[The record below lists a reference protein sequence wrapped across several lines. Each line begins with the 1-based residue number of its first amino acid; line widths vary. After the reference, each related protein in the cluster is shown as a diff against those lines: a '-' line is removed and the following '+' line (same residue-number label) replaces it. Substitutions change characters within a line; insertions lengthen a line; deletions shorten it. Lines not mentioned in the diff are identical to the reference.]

1 MASRS
6 GTILS
11 GVNDAYFVIDTH
23 NIPSGV
29 SPIGCG
35 GYNGSTD
42 GVTNQISRVKSLF
55 INGLKLS
62 NKTYYTAGAKTYP
75 EGNYGTDGLGQL
87 INGIYSGYNV
97 RGGTGVYGV
106 GRGIGLYAWNNDTNS
121 WVSSS
126 YVNGVNSNGYHT
138 YDNYGGSETG
148 YANNLRWLVRD
159 FNRIRGR
166 FPNCTFI
173 LIGSHAADQYD
184 TDTVNMMMD
193 LGAPSLVSGWVPSP
207 GRPEWILVGKPG
219 LGVGNAFGWAFE
231 NYPVDTSAVAHLNF
245 GLEINNLGEIE
256 LDGTDDFM
264 TFTGITG
271 HQLPYGTIEV
281 WCNPSDVSGQN
292 YVVSVGEAQV
302 YGASRALQINSGT
315 WNVINYGS
323 STEDWGTGVSAPV
336 NTWQHVAYTW
346 YGTSCRFYKNGVEY
360 TTTRS
365 GLVTPQGTKF
375 NIGTPAWSWGE
386 GNSSYNFNGKV
397 GSVKAYSKGLT
408 ATEIQNNYNRTK
420 SQYGL

>member
-11 GVNDAYFVIDTH
+11 GLNDAYFVIDTH

-55 INGLKLS
+55 INGLRLS

-75 EGNYGTDGLGQL
+75 EGNYGTDGLGFLYQ
-87 INGIYSGYNV
+87 GIHTGYNI
-97 RGGTGVYGV
+97 RGNYNLYGV
-106 GRGIGLYAWNNDTNS
+106 GRGIGMYAWNNDTNS
-121 WVSSS
+121 WVADS
-126 YVNGVNSNGYHT
+126 YFNGANSNGNHT

-148 YANNLRWLVRD
+148 YGNNLVWLVRD
-159 FNRIRGR
+159 YSRIRGR

-184 TDTVNMMMD
+184 TNTVNMMLD

-219 LGVGNAFGWAFE
+219 LGVGNAFGWAYE

-245 GLEINNLGEIE
+245 GLEINNLGELE
-256 LDGTDDFM
+256 LDGSDDYM
-264 TFTGITG
+264 TFTGLTG
-271 HQLPYGTIEV
+271 HQLPYGTIEA
-281 WCNPSDVSGQN
+281 WCYPTITSGDR
-292 YVVSVGEAQV
+292 YVFSIGENQV
-302 YGASRALQINSGT
+302 YGASRAIRINSGT
-315 WNVINYGS
+315 WSTVTYGS
-323 STEDWGTGVSAPV
+323 SSQDYDGIVAATANQWS
-336 NTWQHVAYTW
+336 HVAFTW
-346 YGTSCRFYKNGVEY
+346 YGTSNRFYLNGTEY
-360 TTTRS
+360 ATTKS
-365 GLVTPQGTKF
+365 GLVTPQGGRMA
-375 NIGTPAWSWGE
+375 IGCATWSLG
-386 GNSSYNFNGKV
+386 SSLFAGKI
-397 GSVKAYSKGLT
+397 GSVKAYSRGLT

>member
-75 EGNYGTDGLGQL
+75 EGNYGTDGLGFLYQ
-87 INGIYSGYNV
+87 GIHTGYNV
-97 RGGTGVYGV
+97 RGNYNLFGA
-106 GRGIGLYAWNNDTNS
+106 GRGITMHAWNNDTNS
-121 WVSSS
+121 WVPDSYYVGSNSS
-126 YVNGVNSNGYHT
+126 GYHT

-148 YANNLRWLVRD
+148 YANNLGWLVRD
-159 FNRIRGR
+159 YSRIRGR

-184 TDTVNMMMD
+184 TNTVNMMMD
-193 LGAPSLVSGWVPSP
+193 LGAPSLVSGWNPSP
-207 GRPEWILVGKPG
+207 GRPEWVLVGKPG

-245 GLEINNLGEIE
+245 GLEINNLGELE
-256 LDGTDDFM
+256 LDGSDDYM
-264 TFTGITG
+264 TFTGLTG
-271 HQLPYGTIEV
+271 HQLPYGTIEA
-281 WCNPSDVSGQN
+281 WCYPTAIDGDR
-292 YVVSVGEAQV
+292 YVFSIGENQV
-302 YGASRALQINSGT
+302 YGASRAIRLSSNYWST
-315 WNVINYGS
+315 VTYGS
-323 STEDWGTGVSAPV
+323 NTEDYNSI
-336 NTWQHVAYTW
+336 VAATANQWSHIAFTW
-346 YGTSCRFYKNGVEY
+346 YGTSNRFYLNGTEY
-360 TTTRS
+360 ATTKS
-365 GLVTPQGTKF
+365 GLVTPQGGRMT
-375 NIGTPAWSWGE
+375 IGTATWSLG
-386 GNSSYNFNGKV
+386 SSLFAGKL

>member
-11 GVNDAYFVIDTH
+11 GLSDAYFVIDTH

-75 EGNYGTDGLGQL
+75 EGNYGTDGLGFLYQ
-87 INGIYSGYNV
+87 GIHTGYNI
-97 RGGTGVYGV
+97 RGNYNLFNA
-106 GRGIGLYAWNNDTNS
+106 GRGITMHAWNNDTNS
-121 WVSSS
+121 WVPDSYYVGSNSS
-126 YVNGVNSNGYHT
+126 GYHT

-148 YANNLRWLVRD
+148 YANNLGWLVRD
-159 FNRIRGR
+159 YSRIRGR

-184 TDTVNMMMD
+184 TNTVNMMMD
-193 LGAPSLVSGWVPSP
+193 LGAPSLVSGWNPSP
-207 GRPEWILVGKPG
+207 GRPEWVLVGKPG

-245 GLEINNLGEIE
+245 GLEINNLGELE
-256 LDGTDDFM
+256 LDGSDDYM

-271 HQLPYGTIEV
+271 HQLPYGTIEA
-281 WCNPSDVSGQN
+281 WCYPTSTSGDR
-292 YVVSVGEAQV
+292 YVFSIGENQV
-302 YGASRALQINSGT
+302 LGASRAIRINGGT
-315 WNVINYGS
+315 WSTVTYGS
-323 STEDWGTGVSAPV
+323 SSQDYDGIVGATANQWA
-336 NTWQHVAYTW
+336 HVAFTW
-346 YGTSCRFYKNGVEY
+346 YGTSNRFYLNGTEY
-360 TTTRS
+360 ATTKS
-365 GLVTPQGTKF
+365 GLVTPQGGRMT
-375 NIGTPAWSWGE
+375 IGTATWSLG
-386 GNSSYNFNGKV
+386 SSLFAGKI

>member
-11 GVNDAYFVIDTH
+11 TLNDAYFVIDTH
-23 NIPSGV
+23 NIPVGV

-55 INGLKLS
+55 INGLRLS

-106 GRGIGLYAWNNDTNS
+106 SRGIGMYAWNNDTNS
-121 WVSSS
+121 WVPST
-126 YVNGVNSNGYHT
+126 YVNGSNSNGNHT
-138 YDNYGGSETG
+138 YDTWGGSETG

-159 FNRIRGR
+159 YSRIRGR

-173 LIGSHAADQYD
+173 LIGSHAADYYD
-184 TDTVNMMMD
+184 TDTVNMMLD
-193 LGAPSLVSGWVPSP
+193 LGAPSLVTGWNPTP

-219 LGVGNAFGWAFE
+219 LGVGNAFGWAYE
-231 NYPVDTSAVAHLNF
+231 NFPVDTWAVAHLNF
-245 GLEINNLGEIE
+245 GLEINNLGELE
-256 LDGTDDFM
+256 LDGSDDYM
-264 TFTGITG
+264 TFTGLTG
-271 HQLPYGTIEV
+271 HQLPYGTIEA
-281 WCNPSDVSGQN
+281 WCYPTATDGDR
-292 YVVSVGEAQV
+292 YVFSIGENAV
-302 YGASRALQINSGT
+302 TGASRGIRINGGSWST
-315 WNVINYGS
+315 VTYGS
-323 STEDWGTGVSAPV
+323 SPQDYNGIVGATANQWV
-336 NTWQHVAYTW
+336 HVAFVW
-346 YGTSCRFYKNGVEY
+346 SGTSNRFYLNGTEY
-360 TTTRS
+360 STTKTI
-365 GLVTPQGTKF
+365 VTPQGGRMA
-375 NIGTPAWSWGE
+375 IGCATWSLGT
-386 GNSSYNFNGKV
+386 SLFAGKI
-397 GSVKAYSKGLT
+397 GSVKAYSRSLIQS
-408 ATEIQNNYNRTK
+408 EIQNNYNRTK

>member
-1 MASRS
+1 MSSRS

-11 GVNDAYFVIDTH
+11 GLNDAYFVIDTH

-75 EGNYGTDGLGQL
+75 EGNYGTDGLGFLYQ
-87 INGIYSGYNV
+87 GVHTGYNI
-97 RGGTGVYGV
+97 RGNYNLFGV
-106 GRGIGLYAWNNDTNS
+106 GRGIGMWAWNNDTSS
-121 WVSSS
+121 WVPDS
-126 YVNGVNSNGYHT
+126 YFVGSNSAGYHT

-148 YANNLRWLVRD
+148 YGNNLGWLVRD
-159 FNRIRGR
+159 YSRIRGR

-173 LIGSHAADQYD
+173 LIGSHAADNYD
-184 TDTVNMMMD
+184 TNTVNMMMD
-193 LGAPSLVSGWVPSP
+193 LGAPSYVSGWVPSP
-207 GRPEWILVGKPG
+207 GRPEWVLVGKPG

-231 NYPVDTSAVAHLNF
+231 NFPVDTSAVAHLNF
-245 GLEINNLGEIE
+245 GLPIKTLGELE
-256 LDGTDDFM
+256 LDGTDDYM

-271 HQLPYGTIEV
+271 HQLPFGTIEV
-281 WCNPSDVSGQN
+281 WCNPSNVSGQN
-292 YVVSVGEAQV
+292 YVVAIGENQV
-302 YGASRALQINSGT
+302 TGASRAIMIMDGV
-315 WNVINYGS
+315 WYVINYGGG
-323 STEDWGTGVSAPV
+323 TEDWLTGVGAPV
-336 NTWQHVAYTW
+336 NTWHHAVYTW
-346 YGTSCRFYKNGVEY
+346 YGTQCRFYLNGVEY
-360 TTTRS
+360 TQTRS
-365 GLVTPQGTKF
+365 GLVTPQGTRLTV
-375 NIGTPAWSWGE
+375 GTPAWDWGI
-386 GNSSYNFNGKV
+386 GNSSYNFNGKI
-397 GSVKAYSKGLT
+397 GNVKAYSRGLT

>member
-75 EGNYGTDGLGQL
+75 EGNYGTDGLGFLYQ
-87 INGIYSGYNV
+87 GIHTGYNI
-97 RGGTGVYGV
+97 RGNYNLFGA
-106 GRGIGLYAWNNDTNS
+106 GRGITMHAWNNDTNS
-121 WVSSS
+121 WVPDSYYVGSNSS
-126 YVNGVNSNGYHT
+126 GYHT

-148 YANNLRWLVRD
+148 YANNLGWLVRD
-159 FNRIRGR
+159 YSRIRGR

-184 TDTVNMMMD
+184 TNTVNMMMD
-193 LGAPSLVSGWVPSP
+193 LGAPSLVSGWNPSP
-207 GRPEWILVGKPG
+207 GRPEWVLVGKPG

-245 GLEINNLGEIE
+245 GLEINNLGELE
-256 LDGTDDFM
+256 LDGSDDYM
-264 TFTGITG
+264 TFTGLTG
-271 HQLPYGTIEV
+271 HQLPYGTIEA
-281 WCNPSDVSGQN
+281 WCYPTSIDGDR
-292 YVVSVGEAQV
+292 YVFSIGENQV
-302 YGASRALQINSGT
+302 YGASRAIRLSS
-315 WNVINYGS
+315 NYWSTVTYGGG
-323 STEDWGTGVSAPV
+323 TEDYNSI
-336 NTWQHVAYTW
+336 VAATANQWSHIAFTW
-346 YGTSCRFYKNGVEY
+346 YGTSNRFYLNGTEY
-360 TTTRS
+360 ATTKS
-365 GLVTPQGTKF
+365 GLVTPQGGRMT
-375 NIGTPAWSWGE
+375 IGTATWSLG
-386 GNSSYNFNGKV
+386 SSLFAGKI